1 MKKKDITVL
10 IDGFRRLSAD
20 AAEIAE
26 LLSGTETTSKK
37 TAEVQA
43 EPETPAPAAEE
54 TPAKVYTFE
63 GSGSV
68 DDETAADITVSLKN
82 ITVEGIAVTNIFKEM
97 RMASATNA
105 GYYYNTDCQAKD
117 IDYSPIYLERF
128 FRNLLLGEHWDLRNR
143 YLRQEVSPRT
153 DP

>member
-54 TPAKVYTFE
+54 TSVKVYTFE
-63 GSGSV
+63 EVRGILSDKARSGFRTEVKALLTSHGV
-68 DDETAADITVSLKN
+68 KQLSDITDP
-82 ITVEGIAVTNIFKEM
+82 AVFAELV
-97 RMASATNA
+97 AE
-105 GYYYNTDCQAKD
+105 AKV
-117 IDYSPIYLERF
+117 
-128 FRNLLLGEHWDLRNR
+128 LGNG
-143 YLRQEVSPRT
+143 
-153 DP
+153 

>member
-43 EPETPAPAAEE
+43 ELETPAPAAEE
-54 TPAKVYTFE
+54 TPVKVYTFE
-63 GSGSV
+63 EVRGILSDKARSGFRAEVKALLTSHGV
-68 DDETAADITVSLKN
+68 KQLSDITDP
-82 ITVEGIAVTNIFKEM
+82 AVFAELV
-97 RMASATNA
+97 AEA
-105 GYYYNTDCQAKD
+105 
-117 IDYSPIYLERF
+117 EV
-128 FRNLLLGEHWDLRNR
+128 LGNG
-143 YLRQEVSPRT
+143 
-153 DP
+153 

>member
-26 LLSGTETTSKK
+26 LLSSTETSSKK

-43 EPETPAPAAEE
+43 EPETPVPAAEE

-63 GSGSV
+63 EVRGILSDKARSGFRAEVKALLTSHGV
-68 DDETAADITVSLKN
+68 KQLSDITDP
-82 ITVEGIAVTNIFKEM
+82 AVFAVLVAE
-97 RMASATNA
+97 A
-105 GYYYNTDCQAKD
+105 
-117 IDYSPIYLERF
+117 EV
-128 FRNLLLGEHWDLRNR
+128 LGNG
-143 YLRQEVSPRT
+143 
-153 DP
+153 

>member
-43 EPETPAPAAEE
+43 ETEPEAPV
-54 TPAKVYTFE
+54 KVYTFE
-63 GSGSV
+63 EVRGILSDKARSGFRAEVKALLTSHGV
-68 DDETAADITVSLKN
+68 KQLSDITDP
-82 ITVEGIAVTNIFKEM
+82 AVFAELV
-97 RMASATNA
+97 AEA
-105 GYYYNTDCQAKD
+105 
-117 IDYSPIYLERF
+117 EV
-128 FRNLLLGEHWDLRNR
+128 LGNG
-143 YLRQEVSPRT
+143 
-153 DP
+153 

>member
-26 LLSGTETTSKK
+26 LLSGTETTSKN

-43 EPETPAPAAEE
+43 ETEPKATAKEE

-63 GSGSV
+63 EVRGILADKARSGFRAEVKALLTSHGV
-68 DDETAADITVSLKN
+68 KQLSDITDP
-82 ITVEGIAVTNIFKEM
+82 AVFAELV
-97 RMASATNA
+97 AEA
-105 GYYYNTDCQAKD
+105 
-117 IDYSPIYLERF
+117 EV
-128 FRNLLLGEHWDLRNR
+128 LGNG
-143 YLRQEVSPRT
+143 
-153 DP
+153 